1 MRDDAA
7 QGVFDARAM
16 IQLAEV
22 QSINDTGQAQTATVT
37 TSSGATYADV
47 EVVQMYGSASV
58 VPADGAVAMLFA
70 VGGDPANLRAIVYNP
85 SVRMGKLAEGEQAI
99 FTPDGTRVHA
109 AAGGIVN
116 IVAGNQINMNAPAI
130 AMTAK
135 NSITMNTKTLTMNAS
150 QEIDITSP
158 ITTIH
163 GRLTV
168 TEQATF
174 QADVDISADLTV
186 AGNVAISAGNLTLAG
201 NETITGGT
209 LTVDGR
215 QIAP

>member
-7 QGVFDARAM
+7 QDVFDARAM

-37 TSSGATYADV
+37 TSNGSTYADV
-47 EVVQMYGSASV
+47 EVVQIYGSSSV
-58 VPADGAVAMLFA
+58 APADGALAMLFA

-116 IVAGNQINMNAPAI
+116 IVAGNQVNITAPAVTV
-130 AMTAK
+130 TAK
-135 NSITMNTKTLTMNAS
+135 NSVTINTKQLTISAS
-150 QEIDITSP
+150 QAVDITSP

-168 TEQATF
+168 TDQATF
-174 QADVDISADLTV
+174 EADVDITGDTST
-186 AGNVAISAGNLTLAG
+186 SNLAVSGTLAV
-201 NETITGGT
+201 TGGPIT
-209 LTVDGR
+209 QNGTVVVV
-215 QIAP
+215 P